1 MNIKT
6 KAAIY
11 TLALLLW
18 SSAIVGSIIK
28 YPVQSKLILIPI
40 FAVGGIIWLYKL
52 VLYMLESK

>member
-18 SSAIVGSIIK
+18 ASAIVGSIIK
-28 YPVQSKLILIPI
+28 YPEQSKFVLVPI
-40 FAVGGIIWLYKL
+40 MAIGGIIWLYKL
-52 VLYMLESK
+52 VLYILEDK

>member
-1 MNIKT
+1 MNTKT

-28 YPVQSKLILIPI
+28 YPEQSKFVLIPI
-40 FAVGGIIWLYKL
+40 FAIGGIFWLYKL
-52 VLYMLESK
+52 IYYMLENK